1 MTNTFRKMSLP
12 AAIATVLFA
21 SNALAST
28 PVVEATSK
36 TGQELQTNNADQY
49 QNVDMDARYNDGV
62 LFEHK
67 SNLFWGKGERI
78 KVLSTTGD
86 TLAYTKESE
95 YVHPI
100 LTKHGRKMDQAVIQ
114 VDHNVYLAYGFGL
127 DTPVMIE
134 GDDGIIIVDPGESV
148 QMAQAAKE
156 QFRKITDKPV
166 KAIVYSHNH
175 IDHISGVRAWTN
187 DEEVA
192 SGQVQI
198 IAQEGLTAA
207 VANWSSNLGTL
218 FGHRTSYTGAKHV
231 EEGEHGT
238 VNDGLGPRF
247 MQGDISFIEPN
258 VVFKDKI
265 ETTIAGVKLEIVN
278 VPSETKDEV
287 VVYLPEQKIL
297 HAAEVLQGENFP
309 NLHTIRGTK
318 FRDPSMWFKGIDIMR
333 QFDTEVMINSHGRP
347 VEGKEAVAN
356 VLTAYRDA
364 IQYTHDQT
372 IRYMNKGMTPDE
384 LVEVVKLPKHLAEH
398 PWLGEHYGTVAHAV
412 RQIYVG
418 YNGFFEGDPW
428 QLEPMAYEQRA
439 KAFIEIMGG
448 RDNIMNTANA
458 AIEAENYTFAA
469 EILSYPITVNKDDME
484 ARKLKAKAYKA
495 WAADQVNINWRNW
508 ALNAAAE
515 LEGTR
520 DFSNMISFASVDV
533 LTALPSKQIF
543 DMMTSTLIA
552 ENTLDVNMTLV
563 YNFSDTDE
571 SFTIEIRQGIA
582 QLHEVAL
589 ENAYV
594 EINTTRATL
603 NDVLMAGAN
612 AQQVMGQKMQS
623 GEFAFANGDIQG
635 FGQFMSYFDKPM
647 APQDIM
653 LIVR

>member
-192 SGQVQI
+192 SGEVQI

-563 YNFSDTDE
+563 YNFSDTNE

-589 ENAYV
+589 ENADV

>member
-49 QNVDMDARYNDGV
+49 QNVDMDVRYNDGV

-192 SGQVQI
+192 SGEVQI

-448 RDNIMNTANA
+448 RDNIINTANA

-563 YNFSDTDE
+563 YNFSDTNE

-589 ENAYV
+589 ENADV
-594 EINTTRATL
+594 EIDTTRATL

-623 GEFAFANGDIQG
+623 GEFTFANGDIQG
-635 FGQFMSYFDKPM
+635 FGQFMSYFDKSM